1 MQLRGADEDGEGLA
15 GGLGPTVCSRPLWG
29 WVSPEV
35 QDGVGNGRGPVVK
48 GFDDDG
54 ETYKGPVRF
63 PGCQAVTMPI
73 QLVPSPH
80 PHSERNQSPAAQA

>member
-1 MQLRGADEDGEGLA
+1 MQLWGADEDDEGLA
-15 GGLGPTVCSRPLWG
+15 WGLGPMVCSRPHWG

-63 PGCQAVTMPI
+63 PGCQ
-73 QLVPSPH
+73 Q
-80 PHSERNQSPAAQA
+80 